1 MLKKTFIATATAGLI
16 AAGALVGTAT
26 SASAAGV
33 YFGGPGWS
41 VGIGGPG
48 WGPQR
53 PHQVCQ
59 PVFKTVKWWD
69 HWGKPHFKKIAVS
82 QRCWWSYGPYQH
94 GTATTRIRAS
104 GAVTANMASGAATVL
119 TRDPAAIRTPNDNV

>member
-53 PHQVCQ
+53 PHQVCK

-69 HWGKPHFKKIAVS
+69 HWGKPHFKKIVVS

-94 GTATTRIRAS
+94 RNGNYPHQ
-104 GAVTANMASGAATVL
+104 GQWGGNGQYGQWGGNG
-119 TRDPAAIRTPNDNV
+119 PHPGPGGYPHP